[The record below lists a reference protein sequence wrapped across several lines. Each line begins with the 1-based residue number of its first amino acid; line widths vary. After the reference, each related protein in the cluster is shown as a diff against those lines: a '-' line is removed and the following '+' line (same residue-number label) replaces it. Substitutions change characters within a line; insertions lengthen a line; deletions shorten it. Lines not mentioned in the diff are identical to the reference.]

1 MNTDKVNTDKVVCRL
16 LWGNFHDMLEALQ
29 EEYDSVCKDKE
40 GLLNV
45 IDTWNKDAELQKLR
59 DEVDYYRRHSL
70 CQLSDKEM
78 AAIKKFKNEHYKLCK
93 NAGTYRHE
101 LSGTGIGTAIK
112 IICPCCEAEENV
124 TDYDTW

>member
-1 MNTDKVNTDKVVCRL
+1 MNIDKGICHL
-16 LWGNFHDMLEALQ
+16 LRGSFHDMLEALQ

-45 IDTWNKDAELQKLR
+45 IDTWNKDTELQKLR
-59 DEVDYYRRHSL
+59 VEVDYYRRHSL

-78 AAIKKFKNEHYKLCK
+78 AAIKKFKNDHYKLCK
-93 NAGTYRHE
+93 NAGTYRYE
-101 LSGTGIGTAIK
+101 LSGNGIGTAIK

>member
-1 MNTDKVNTDKVVCRL
+1 MNIDKGICHL
-16 LWGNFHDMLEALQ
+16 LRGSFHDMLEALQ

-45 IDTWNKDAELQKLR
+45 IDTWNKDTELQKLR
-59 DEVDYYRRHSL
+59 VEVDYYRRHSL

-78 AAIKKFKNEHYKLCK
+78 AAIK
-93 NAGTYRHE
+93 
-101 LSGTGIGTAIK
+101 